1 MTDNKLIEVAFV
13 LDRSGSMAGKEEDI
27 IGGFNSMIEK
37 YQNEETEA
45 LVTTVLFDDR
55 ITMLHDRI
63 PMSKVTTMTD
73 EEYYVGGCTAL
84 LDAAGYTVEHISEIH
99 KYIERM
105 PLKTFI
111 IVMTDGYE
119 NASKKFTKEKLCSLV
134 KLKEEN
140 DGWEFIFVGA
150 DIDAFAE
157 SNNVGIRSQRAVRFS
172 KTDDNLGDAFEA
184 TGEMMFCIAP
194 RFQDCCV
201 SDEAVEDVYRRVRDE
216 RKKNGK
222 KD

>member
-37 YQNEETEA
+37 YRNEDTEA
-45 LVTTVLFDDR
+45 LVTTILFDDR
-55 ITMLHDRI
+55 ITTLHDRI
-63 PMSKVTTMTD
+63 PMSEVKKMTD

-84 LDAAGYTVEHISEIH
+84 LDAVGYTVEHISEIH

-105 PLKTFI
+105 PVKTFVV
-111 IVMTDGYE
+111 VMTDGYE
-119 NASKKFTKEKLCSLV
+119 NASKKFTKEKLSRLV

-140 DGWEFIFVGA
+140 DRWEFVFVGA

-157 SNNVGIRSQRAVRFS
+157 SHNVGISDRRAVRFS
-172 KTDDNLGDAFEA
+172 KTDDNLGDVFEA
-184 TGEMMFCIAP
+184 TGEMMFKIAP
-194 RFQDCCV
+194 QFYDLRV
-201 SDEAVEDVYRRVRDE
+201 SDEAVEEVYRKVRDA
-216 RKKNGK
+216 RKKNN
-222 KD
+222 